1 MTATEPRFAEA
12 SQLGGSARVLRGP
25 ETAVTEMRLA
35 RTVVDGAFGSP
46 QPESVPGPE
55 GQPVH
60 LAAPRLA
67 RCRPDLR
74 ARRLESRPGRT
85 GVTPTRPP
93 LLTTPAL
100 PAHKT
105 PRSGAARAAK
115 LATRFPPISAAMCA
129 SIEPCSGADRAPVT

>member
-12 SQLGGSARVLRGP
+12 AHIGGSARVLRGP
-25 ETAVTEMRLA
+25 ETTVTEMRWA

-74 ARRLESRPGRT
+74 APPGIPSRPHGRDTDPPAAPHHSGSSSAQNTPFGRST
-85 GVTPTRPP
+85 GGQAGHQV
-93 LLTTPAL
+93 
-100 PAHKT
+100 PAHI
-105 PRSGAARAAK
+105 SGDVCFDRA
-115 LATRFPPISAAMCA
+115 
-129 SIEPCSGADRAPVT
+129 CSGADRAPVT